1 MNRRRF
7 IAGVLGWAT
16 VPVVALETTRRIFL
30 PPRRPLP
37 YDFFVSADP
46 DWTVIATWRL
56 RGQDYRLVSREDFW
70 NSPRRFAVDSDSG
83 FQPVK
88 SRIIELNDAAKTTVM
103 FNPTNLTVTL
113 D

>member
-56 RGQDYRLVSREDFW
+56 QGQDYRLVSQEDW
-70 NSPRRFAVDSDSG
+70 SQLRFAIESTGD
-83 FQPVK
+83 FQLVK
-88 SRIIELNDAAKTTVM
+88 PRIIELDDAARTTVM
-103 FNPTNLTVTL
+103 FDPTNLTVTL